1 MSEEQKR
8 EITQLEVD
16 KILIPEDRVTSVFDS
31 ETYEELKR
39 SIKQHGIL
47 QPLQVALVDGKYVL
61 VDGLHRLM
69 IARELG
75 YKTVPCI
82 VKRMTEDQ
90 LLITNLI
97 MNRQRGRSNPA
108 EEAKILVKLVD
119 EYKYDFDKACEV
131 LGFSRSTG
139 DKYYRIGK
147 YLAPEVLEMLHDG
160 LISAGCAYWL
170 TFIDDRG
177 KQVELAKQFSEWG
190 YTVEQCKARVQ
201 YELNPAKEVPYT
213 FEPSGEVKPKPVP
226 VYPCGREVDPSRVV
240 VVQVDAEVWP
250 LIQSAFEQLCNE
262 GFFYGEK
269 TETEATTS
277 VEEEAQTTAETTQP
291 QAQQETKPTEKK
303 DWFIEK
309 L

>member
-1 MSEEQKR
+1 MSQEQKQ
-8 EITQLEVD
+8 EIVHLEID

-47 QPLQVALVDGKYVL
+47 QPLQIALVNGKYVL

-69 IARELG
+69 IAEELG
-75 YKTVPCI
+75 FKTVPCI
-82 VKRMTEDQ
+82 VKPMTEDQ
-90 LLITNLI
+90 LLVTNLI

-160 LISAGCAYWL
+160 LISVGCAYWL
-170 TFIDDRG
+170 TFIDDRA
-177 KQVELAKQFSEWG
+177 KQVELAKQFAEWG

-201 YELNPAKEVPYT
+201 YELNPAKEVPFV
-213 FEPSGEVKPKPVP
+213 FEPTGEVKPKPIP
-226 VYPCGREVDPSRVV
+226 VYPCGKEVDPSRVV
-240 VVQVDAEVWP
+240 VVQVDADVWP
-250 LIQSAFEQLCNE
+250 LIEQAFKQLCAE

-269 TETEATTS
+269 VEAAEAAE
-277 VEEEAQTTAETTQP
+277 VEERAPPVEEKPPPPPPP
-291 QAQQETKPTEKK
+291 QTKPVEKR
-303 DWFIEK
+303 DWFLEK

>member
-1 MSEEQKR
+1 MATEQKQ
-8 EITQLEVD
+8 EITHIEVD
-16 KILIPEDRVTSVFDS
+16 KILIPEDRVTSVFDG

-39 SIKQHGIL
+39 SIRQHGIL

-69 IARELG
+69 VAKELG
-75 YKTVPCI
+75 FETVPCI
-82 VKRMTEDQ
+82 VKPMTEDQ
-90 LLITNLI
+90 LLVTNLI

-147 YLAPEVLEMLHDG
+147 YLASEVLEMLHDG
-160 LISAGCAYWL
+160 LISAGCAYFL
-170 TFIDDRG
+170 TFIDDRAR
-177 KQVELAKQFSEWG
+177 QAELAKQFAEWG

-201 YELNPAKEVPYT
+201 YELNPAKEVPYV

-226 VYPCGREVDPSRVV
+226 VYPCGREVEPSRVV
-240 VVQVDAEVWP
+240 VVQVDADAWT
-250 LIQSAFEQLCNE
+250 LIQKAFEQLCSE

-269 TETEATTS
+269 QEAS
-277 VEEEAQTTAETTQP
+277 RVEETVEEAPPVEEKPQP
-291 QAQQETKPTEKK
+291 PPPPQPTRQEKR
-303 DWFIEK
+303 DWFLEK

>member
-1 MSEEQKR
+1 MSDEQKR
-8 EITQLEVD
+8 EIVQLEID

-47 QPLQVALVDGKYVL
+47 QPLQIALVNNKYVL

-75 YKTVPCI
+75 FKTVPCI
-82 VKRMTEDQ
+82 VKEMSEDQ

-147 YLAPEVLEMLHDG
+147 YLAQEVLEMLHDG
-160 LISAGCAYWL
+160 LISTGCAYWL
-170 TFIDDRG
+170 TFIDDRS
-177 KQVELAKQFSEWG
+177 KQVELAKQFAEWG

-213 FEPSGEVKPKPVP
+213 FEPSGEVKPKPIP
-226 VYPCGREVDPSRVV
+226 VYPCGREVEPSKVV
-240 VVQVDAEVWP
+240 VIHVDAEVWP
-250 LIQSAFEQLCNE
+250 LLQKAFEQLCSE

-269 TETEATTS
+269 TEATETTS
-277 VEEEAQTTAETTQP
+277 VEEEAPPPAETPPPQQP
-291 QAQQETKPTEKK
+291 QQQVKTEKR
-303 DWFIEK
+303 DWFLEK